1 MTPAPAEPT
10 SPAAPQAPKPVPPER
25 RAVDDPVDAR
35 DVVWAHRFERAS
47 RLRRGCVVVVI
58 VAWLGRE
65 GWLALQASRDG
76 CEARR
81 TARLAALQQALS
93 TKAPLPEGVLLPG
106 PAASTSP
113 TTTTTASIP
122 PTTQV
127 LALDDGAAL
136 VVGGVIVGGGPVCR
150 RP

>member
-1 MTPAPAEPT
+1 MTPATAEPKA
-10 SPAAPQAPKPVPPER
+10 SPPPPTVPPER
-25 RAVDDPVDAR
+25 RAVDDAVDAR
-35 DVVWAHRFERAS
+35 DVVWAHRFLRAS
-47 RLRRGCVVVVI
+47 RLRRGLAIAVVLSW
-58 VAWLGRE
+58 AGRE
-65 GWLALQASRDG
+65 GWDALQAARDG

-93 TKAPLPEGVLLPG
+93 TKAPLPEGMVLPG
-106 PAASTSP
+106 PAVSMG
-113 TTTTTASIP
+113 TAVAQA
-122 PTTQV
+122 TQV